1 MSKLA
6 RSIFATSTGDY
17 AARTK
22 KFNYTDVTM
31 KSTEVPGTWA
41 DIVTRYRIEARFG
54 ADAWVSPEIMVNNE
68 QNALE
73 HAIMSIKRAV
83 IEEIFGEFR
92 PIIYQMNT
100 ALYERDTVRLAT
112 LLATLEH
119 QMFTDGTGAAD
130 GK

>member
-1 MSKLA
+1 MSKIA
-6 RSIFATSTGDY
+6 RAIAATGTGNY
-17 AARTK
+17 AAPT

-31 KSTEVPGTWA
+31 KSTKVPGTWG
-41 DIVTRYRIEARFG
+41 DIVTQYRIEARLG
-54 ADAWVSPEIMVNNE
+54 ADAWVSPETIVNNE

-83 IEEIFGEFR
+83 VEEIFGEFR

-100 ALYERDTVRLAT
+100 ALYEKDTVRLAT

-119 QMFTDGTGAAD
+119 QMFTDGTD
-130 GK
+130 LPQSE